1 MLSPREHADLVS
13 VLAESTPSAL
23 LARLE
28 ALSRTHADD
37 PRVWFLLGATR
48 HRAGMLREAL
58 EAFDRTL
65 QLAPDHLQALNARG
79 GLLAALGRRDEAREV
94 LEKTRARFPDDPA
107 VLVNLGYL
115 YEQDVSGGQR
125 ALECY
130 DAALALDPCN
140 RSALMNRGYL
150 LTLMKRLPEAVEN
163 NRQFVQ
169 CHPRLAVA
177 HYNHAESLVA
187 AMRPADALAACDSA
201 LALEPSLA
209 KAHVLRGI
217 ALAELGRLEDSAR
230 ALDTARSLDPESTR
244 KLAEVFEHS
253 EVMPEPTPD
262 PESIYLHRG
271 LRHLGSCD
279 WSGWQT
285 FIPDFMARVG
295 RKLDQGLPQR
305 DPSFAYYVQATPAPP
320 VLHRRIMEDFAA
332 QFASRAAERPPAR
345 RQGRRDA
352 DRIRIGYVSPD
363 FREHLNA
370 RLTLPIYRLHDRDR
384 FEVACYSVHPDDGS
398 DIRKRVVEA
407 ADRFEEVSGL
417 DSVEIAERIQADGID
432 ILVDLAGIT
441 TFSRPDIFAFRPAPV
456 QASYLGFPGT
466 LGADYIQY
474 RITDEMATPPGQRAY
489 WRENLVILPDT
500 FYIYDASEALADVA
514 VARGDYGL
522 PETGTVFCAFHNH
535 YKIDPGIFDVWMR
548 ILGRVPGSVI
558 WLAGRDHVA
567 TENLRREAFA
577 RGIEPE
583 RLCFAPVESRERYR
597 ARFRLADLYLD
608 TRYFTAMTTA
618 CDALWAG
625 LPLITSPGEGFTS
638 RVSAS
643 LLAAIGLED
652 CILPDLDAYEHAA
665 VELASDPSRLARLR
679 DRLARNRLT
688 TPLFDTE
695 ARVRQLEAAFAE
707 MWRRHLAGLPPASF
721 EVQRPP
727 RPEFRNRWH

>member
-13 VLAESTPSAL
+13 ALSQTAPPAL
-23 LARLE
+23 LAQLE
-28 ALSRTHADD
+28 ALSRSHADD

-48 HRAGMLREAL
+48 HRAGMLGEAL

-79 GLLAALGRRDEAREV
+79 GLLAALGRQDEARV
-94 LEKTRARFPDDPA
+94 ALETTRERFPDDPA

-115 YEQDVSGGQR
+115 YEQDPAGGQR

-150 LTLMKRLPEAVEN
+150 LTLMKRLPEAAEN
-163 NRQFVQ
+163 NRQLVQ

-187 AMRPADALAACDSA
+187 AMRPTDALAACDSA
-201 LALEPSLA
+201 LALEPSRA

-217 ALAELGRLEDSAR
+217 ALAELGRLEDSAQ
-230 ALDTARSLDPESTR
+230 ALDIARTLEPESTR

-253 EVMPEPTPD
+253 AVMPEPTPD

-279 WSGWQT
+279 WSRWQT

-295 RKLDQGLPQR
+295 RQLDQARPLR
-305 DPSFAYYVQATPAPP
+305 DPSFAYYVQATPLPP
-320 VLHRRIMEDFAA
+320 ILHRRIMEDFAA
-332 QFASRAAERPPAR
+332 QFEKRATDRPLVR

-352 DRIRIGYVSPD
+352 NRIRIGYVSPD

-370 RLTLPIYRLHDRDR
+370 RLTLPIYRLHDRSR

-417 DSVEIAERIQADGID
+417 GSAEIAERIQADGID

-456 QASYLGFPGT
+456 QVSYLGFPGT

-474 RITDEMATPPGQRAY
+474 RITDAIATPPGQTGY
-489 WRENLVILPDT
+489 WRENLVYLPDT
-500 FYIYDASEALADVA
+500 FYVYDASEPLADVLA
-514 VARGDYGL
+514 ARRDYGL
-522 PETGTVFCAFHNH
+522 PETGIVFCAFHNH
-535 YKIDPGIFDVWMR
+535 YKIDPGIFGVWMR
-548 ILGRVPGSVI
+548 ILSQVPGSVI
-558 WLAGRDHVA
+558 WLAGRDYVA
-567 TENLRREAFA
+567 TENLKREALA
-577 RGIEPE
+577 RGIDPG

-643 LLAAIGLED
+643 LLAAIGMED
-652 CILPDLDAYEHAA
+652 CILSDLDAYEKTAI
-665 VELASDPSRLARLR
+665 ELASDPSRLAGLR
-679 DRLARNRLT
+679 ERLAHNRLT

-695 ARVRQLEAAFAE
+695 ARVRQLEAAFSE
-707 MWRRHLAGLPPASF
+707 MWRRHLAGLAPASF
-721 EVQRPP
+721 EVQRQP